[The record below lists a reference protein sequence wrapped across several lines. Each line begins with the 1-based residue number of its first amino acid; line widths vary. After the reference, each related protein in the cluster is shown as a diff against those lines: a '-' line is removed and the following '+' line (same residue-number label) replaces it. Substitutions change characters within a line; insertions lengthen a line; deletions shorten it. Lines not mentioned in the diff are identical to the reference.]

1 MLNQRKKYKKTNI
14 KYIRKQIFILFLI
27 VMCLIST
34 VTVLSRFVTNNLN
47 DFHMRSL
54 EFYFFSDKLSED
66 RSVFQI
72 ENWSGVDQYT
82 ITVNM
87 NSRKNNIEVASYDI
101 GYDITY
107 RCLTNNAICQLNKES
122 GIIYADTNSD
132 IFNLTITPN
141 TQLNTGD
148 KVVVEIE
155 ATSTSKY
162 TKTLKGEFTLVVG
175 KENLSYQITDNPQ
188 NLYMDLRITNT
199 LSYYIVEEA
208 FDNYTVG
215 QKIDVDKY
223 LQLTDDKM
231 NKCYS
236 SEVTIAFDPRKILLD
251 ITNEYYAMAKN
262 IQTTNVDGEQY
273 ISGFTIR
280 IDAISS
286 ADIRFYKLDISE
298 NYSYPNSENKS
309 IVTISNR

>member
-1 MLNQRKKYKKTNI
+1 MLNRKKQYKKTNVN
-14 KYIRKQIFILFLI
+14 YIRKQIVILFLI
-27 VMCLIST
+27 VMSLIST
-34 VTVLSRFVTNNLN
+34 VTVFSRFITNRFNE
-47 DFHMRSL
+47 FHMRSL
-54 EFYFFSDKLSED
+54 EFYFYSDKLSED
-66 RSVFQI
+66 KSIFQI

-107 RCLTNNAICQLNKES
+107 RCLTNNAICQLNKEK
-122 GIIYADTNSD
+122 GVIYADTNSD
-132 IFNLTITPN
+132 FFNLTIIPN

-175 KENLSYQITDNPQ
+175 KENLSYQITDKAQ

-199 LSYYIVEEA
+199 LSYYIVEQA
-208 FDNYTVG
+208 FDNYVVG
-215 QKIDVDKY
+215 QKIDVDTY
-223 LQLTDDKM
+223 LQLADDKK

-236 SEVTIAFDPRKILLD
+236 SIVTIRFDPRKILLD
-251 ITNEYYAMAKN
+251 ITNEYYALANN
-262 IQTTNVDGEQY
+262 IQTTTIDGQTY
-273 ISGFTIR
+273 ISGFTIS

-286 ADIRFYKLDISE
+286 VDIRFYKLNISE
-298 NYSYPNSENKS
+298 NYSYPNPENSS